1 MEKKFE
7 IKTRIMSQPNGS
19 GKLIMTVKNGW
30 WFNSSFVV
38 KDSSEL
44 RTYLKSDEFKEY
56 AYSVFSK
63 YEGMNYT
70 DMCDLWRTDHEADF
84 QKVWDKLDRF
94 AWRTEDEEPLR
105 ISVGVKLS
113 RRYYNGFR
121 YRVVFGNNK
130 NNCRAWCS
138 RFYTG
143 RFFEK
148 YDVDC
153 TLEHIDA
160 NIHWNK
166 ALNDK
171 LATYKTWDEFRCDFN
186 NDVIADMVDE
196 CVAA

>member
-30 WFNSSFVV
+30 WFNSRFVV

-63 YEGMNYT
+63 YEGMTYT
-70 DMCDLWRTDHEADF
+70 EMCDLWRTDHEADF
-84 QKVWDKLDRF
+84 QKIWDKLDRF
-94 AWRTEDEEPLR
+94 AWRTEDEEALR

-113 RRYYNGFR
+113 RRYSNGFR
-121 YRVVFGNNK
+121 YRVVFSNNK
-130 NNCRAWCS
+130 NGCRAWCS

-143 RFFEK
+143 SFEK
-148 YDVDC
+148 CDVDWK
-153 TLEHIDA
+153 LEHIDA